1 MRTGDAN
8 VISHLVYALRDLTTL
23 LRIRFDA
30 KGLEIQQTVSNEE
43 VLISCTLRG
52 DKCRSYTSQ
61 GTGKIALVPDHLYK
75 IISQATQR
83 DEIIFEYNE
92 KNAPTFL
99 YITLNKDNND
109 TLGIDQVSEFQLRL
123 LVDTEEFFELEAVPK
138 CFDYVIAFNSTLLHN
153 AFLNLTNLSGS
164 TNSVGSNVIQLS
176 CTKEKIEL
184 SCAVD
189 DIISLSRFGF
199 LLSSKKIE
207 EGGKNVEDV
216 TETLNEIIPT
226 QKKRVDLLLSTRHIG
241 QLLKTFNISKT
252 TIILYISEK
261 YPVVF
266 ENRIGI
272 LGTLKVT
279 VLPVLECTEV

>member
-23 LRIRFDA
+23 LRIRFDE

-52 DKCRSYTSQ
+52 DKCRSYVSQ

-83 DEIIFEYNE
+83 DEIIFDYNE
-92 KNAPTFL
+92 KKAPTFL
-99 YITLNKDNND
+99 YITLNKDSSD
-109 TLGIDQVSEFQLRL
+109 TSGIEQVSEFQLRL

-138 CFDYVIAFNSTLLHN
+138 CFDYVIAFNSNLLHS
-153 AFLNLTNLSGS
+153 AFLNLTNLGGS
-164 TNSVGSNVIQLS
+164 TNSNGSNVIRLS

-184 SCAVD
+184 SCTVD
-189 DIISLSRFGF
+189 DVICLSRFSF
-199 LLSSKKIE
+199 LLSSADKS
-207 EGGKNVEDV
+207 GKNVEDV
-216 TETLNEIIPT
+216 TETSNERSPGR
-226 QKKRVDLLLSTRHIG
+226 KKRVDLLLSMRHIG

-252 TIILYISEK
+252 TIIVYISEK

-279 VLPVLECTEV
+279 VLPVFENNEV